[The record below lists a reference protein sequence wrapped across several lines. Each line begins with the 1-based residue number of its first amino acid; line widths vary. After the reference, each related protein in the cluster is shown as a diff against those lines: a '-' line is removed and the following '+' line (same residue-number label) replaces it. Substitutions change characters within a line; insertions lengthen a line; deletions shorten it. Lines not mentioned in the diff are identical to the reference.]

1 MYYDEYI
8 STTITIVTCLFKE
21 NLAVVDTA
29 GIGDRSQREVA
40 RRMMEYIPN
49 ALALVFVIN
58 VPAAGGL
65 QRDRVIHYLK
75 PV

>member
-21 NLAVVDTA
+21 NLAVVDTP

-49 ALALVFVIN
+49 ALALV
-58 VPAAGGL
+58 L
-65 QRDRVIHYLK
+65 
-75 PV
+75 